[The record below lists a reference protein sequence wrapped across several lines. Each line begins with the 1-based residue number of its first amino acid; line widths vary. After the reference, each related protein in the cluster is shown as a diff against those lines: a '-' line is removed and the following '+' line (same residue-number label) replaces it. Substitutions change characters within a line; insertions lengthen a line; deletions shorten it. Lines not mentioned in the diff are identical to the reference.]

1 MKKLMLL
8 ALSLFLIFSCGEKP
22 GSESETI
29 SKLKQEIVEL
39 NKVISSLKQENDALK
54 QKAEGTVLKVGLDAD
69 PVSLDPQVQLS
80 GGMLQ
85 MSHWM
90 FDPLVRWTQD
100 LTFEPRLATKWE
112 RTDELTM
119 RFYLRKGVKF
129 HSGNTFTAKDVKW
142 SFDRMRKSVD
152 FKGLLEPF
160 DGCYIVDDY
169 TVDVK
174 TKKPYALLLNMATY
188 FFAMDSEFYTG
199 TDANGQPKDAILKV
213 GESFAL
219 NNESGTGAFVV
230 TKREHNILLEMER
243 FAGYW
248 DTKSPGNVDKF
259 ILTPI
264 KENATRVAALLSG
277 DVDFIS
283 PVPPQDFKRIG
294 SDDKV
299 KLVTISGGR
308 IITFQMNQDR
318 VEAFKNP
325 KVRQAIAYAVNN
337 AGIVEKIMK
346 GTASVAGQQG
356 PRGYA
361 GYKESLKPRFD
372 IDKALALMKEAGYEK
387 GFEITMMAPNNR
399 YVNDAK
405 IAEATAQMLGKIN
418 IKVNLKTM
426 PKAQYWPEFDNR
438 AADMMMIGWH
448 SDTED
453 SGNFS
458 EFLTMCFNK
467 ETGYGQYNSGAYCNP
482 RIDELTIGA
491 QSQTDL
497 TKRAAMLQEIEQILY
512 DEAAFIPFH
521 WQNHSYG
528 AKRNIQVKPIIN
540 AMNFPYFGDIVV
552 D

>member
-22 GSESETI
+22 GNDSETI

-54 QKAEGTVLKVGLDAD
+54 QKSEGTVLKVGLDAD

-90 FDPLVRWTQD
+90 FDPLVRWTQE

-119 RFYLRKGVKF
+119 RFYLRKNVKF

-152 FKGLLEPF
+152 FKGLLGPF
-160 DGCYIVDDY
+160 EGCYIVDDY
-169 TVDVK
+169 TVDIK

-199 TDANGQPKDAILKV
+199 TDANGQPKDTILKV

-230 TKREHNILLEMER
+230 TKREHNIVLEMER
-243 FAGYW
+243 FADYW
-248 DTKSPGNVDKF
+248 DTKSPGNVDKLV
-259 ILTPI
+259 LTPI

-294 SDDKV
+294 SDGKV

-325 KVRQAIAYAVNN
+325 KVRQAMAYAINN

-346 GTASVAGQQG
+346 GTATLAAQQG

-405 IAEATAQMLGKIN
+405 IAEAAAQMLGKIN

-426 PKAQYWPEFDNR
+426 PKAQYWPEYDNR

-448 SDTED
+448 ADTED

-458 EFLTMCFNK
+458 EFMAMCYDK
-467 ETGYGQYNSGAYCNP
+467 ETGYGQYNSGAYCNAKV
-482 RIDELTIGA
+482 DELVLGA
-491 QSQTDL
+491 QSETDL
-497 TKRAAMLQEIEQILY
+497 DKRAAMLQEVEQILY